1 MYGGTGL
8 GLAISKQLVELM
20 GGHIQV
26 DSTPGQ
32 GSTFWFTLNLPV
44 DPTAADAQT
53 DHQTG
58 PSPMRGSGSCRAPR
72 ADPTSAA

>member
-1 MYGGTGL
+1 M
-8 GLAISKQLVELM
+8 AARAWAWPFRKQLVELM
-20 GGHIQV
+20 GGHIHV

-53 DHQTG
+53 DHQQA
-58 PSPMRGSGSCRAPR
+58 PAPMQGLGFCLPR
-72 ADPTSAA
+72 PTR